1 MGHHVLSRLT
11 GTTLLATATL
21 ATATLATAETSRY
34 DIMLVGNRAGEM
46 VMEQATPD
54 RATMTFSFNDRGRG
68 PDISAEYRVNEAGL
82 PVEVRITGVDYMKA
96 EVEENVRFTDGVWEW
111 QSAADAGS
119 SAEPGFYTSLD
130 GPPGETTLLIRA
142 LLADDDRTIPLLP
155 QGEATLEI
163 VGEHSFDDGVT
174 VRLAELSGLG
184 FEPFPVWL
192 DENDG
197 IFAVVSGWFGMVPVG
212 RSDVMEVLQAA
223 QDERRDARYRI
234 LGDAAVTPFDG
245 PVVIDNARIIEVV
258 DGKVLTANA
267 VVVED
272 ERIAAVLEPD
282 EARPTGATVIDAGGR
297 TLLPGLWDMH
307 THLSPGDGALHLA
320 AGVTTV
326 RDLANDH
333 DQVMQVQ
340 KAWDSGE
347 APGPHVFRSGF
358 IDGTGPFA
366 GPTKARIQTAEQ
378 AAEWID
384 FYAEHGYSQVKIYS
398 SIPIDLV
405 EGMAERAHGHGMRFS
420 GHVPAGMW
428 AEDAVRAGYD
438 EIQHINMIFLNFY
451 KDIVET
457 RNPDRF
463 IKVAERGAD
472 LDPDSAPFQAFV
484 QLLLENGTVV
494 DPTVAI
500 FMDLFAHVPGQL
512 APSLGTADGRL
523 PPQVYRGNLKGGL
536 PVPEGWKERY
546 DASGQQMLKVIKA
559 LHDAGVPIVAG
570 TDAMAGFVLQR
581 ELAYYQEA
589 GIAPLDII
597 RLATFGSA
605 KVMGVEHEVGQIAPG
620 QRADLILIDGRP
632 DEDIGEIGKVS
643 WVMKAGEAVDPALL
657 YQSMSIQ
664 TIASVR

>member
-1 MGHHVLSRLT
+1 MAHHVPPHLT
-11 GTTLLATATL
+11 GITLLAAA
-21 ATATLATAETSRY
+21 ATATATDISRY
-34 DIMLVGNRAGEM
+34 DVMLVGNRAGEM
-46 VMEQATPD
+46 VMEQVAPD
-54 RATMTFSFNDRGRG
+54 FATMTFSFNDRGRG
-68 PDISAEYRVNEAGL
+68 PDIKAEYRVNEAGL
-82 PVEVRITGVDYMKA
+82 PVEVRITGVDYMKSV
-96 EVEENVRFTDGVWEW
+96 VEEKVSVKDGVWAW
-111 QSAADAGS
+111 QSSADAGS
-119 SAEPGFYTSLD
+119 SADPGFYTSLD

-155 QGEATLEI
+155 QGEAKLEI
-163 VGEHSFDDGVT
+163 VGDHTFEDGER

-192 DENDG
+192 DERDN
-197 IFAVVSGWFGMVPVG
+197 IFAVVSGWFGMVPAG
-212 RSDVMEVLQAA
+212 RDDVMEVLAAA
-223 QDERRDARYRI
+223 QDARRDARYRI
-234 LGDAAVTPFDG
+234 IGDSAVTPFDSL
-245 PVVIDNARIIEVV
+245 VVIDNARIIDVV
-258 DGKVLTANA
+258 NGKVLTANA
-267 VVVED
+267 VAIDD
-272 ERIAAVLEPD
+272 ERISALLEPGD
-282 EARPTGATVIDAGGR
+282 DRPAGATVVDAGGR

-333 DQVMQVQ
+333 DQVMQIQ
-340 KAWDSGE
+340 RSWDSGE
-347 APGPHVFRSGF
+347 APGPHVFRAGF

-384 FYAEHGYSQVKIYS
+384 FYAEHGYSQIKIYS

-405 EGMAERAHGHGMRFS
+405 EGMAQRAHGHGMRFS

-472 LDPDSAPFQAFV
+472 LDPKSAPFQKFV
-484 QLLLENGTVV
+484 ELLLENGTVV

-500 FMDLFAHVPGQL
+500 FTDLFAHVPGQL
-512 APSLGTADGRL
+512 APSLGTAEGRL
-523 PPQVYRGNLKGGL
+523 PPQVHRGSLKGGL
-536 PVPEGWKERY
+536 PVPEGWQERY
-546 DASGQQMLKVIKA
+546 KSSGKQMLTVIKA
-559 LHDAGVPIVAG
+559 LHDAGVPLVAG

-581 ELAYYQEA
+581 ELEYYQEA

-597 RLATFGSA
+597 KLATYGSA
-605 KVMGVEHEVGQIAPG
+605 QVMGVENEVGQIAVG
-620 QRADLILIDGRP
+620 QRADLILVDGRP
-632 DEDIGEIGKVS
+632 DEDIREIGEVS

-657 YQSMSIQ
+657 YQSMSIRV
-664 TIASVR
+664 ASTGR